1 MFFIWLYLDSLQ
13 GMEYG
18 PKTESDSGAPAA
30 AWAARGVKESIVKG
44 RGMLKMFFSLAQFS
58 SFALKCITG
67 RGKR

>member
-1 MFFIWLYLDSLQ
+1 MFFIWFYLASLQ

-18 PKTESDSGAPAA
+18 PKTEPDSGAPAA
-30 AWAARGVKESIVKG
+30 ARAARGVKESIIKG

-58 SFALKCITG
+58 SFALKFITG